1 MANSPLYDLMQ
12 KFGAEVVERAML
24 NLGVYRTVRGK
35 KRRAVASDT
44 LRKSLSYYYDS
55 RNSTLEFFAKG
66 KAANYADF
74 VEQGV
79 NGLNKNQS
87 SPYSFRKNVV
97 AINPIIEWMRIK
109 PIRIRDKNG
118 KIVKQTPSLIRS
130 KAYAIAK
137 GIAQNGIPPLFYW
150 RDAVEDKIVDFEDEF
165 MEVLSKEI
173 NIVIED
179 NLPKKIKLKF

>member
-66 KAANYADF
+66 KAAKYADV
-74 VEQGV
+74 VELGR
-79 NGLNKNQS
+79 
-87 SPYSFRKNVV
+87 RKGAKMPPVD
-97 AINPIIEWMRIK
+97 AIVEWMRIK
-109 PIRIRDKNG
+109 PVRVRNEQGRI
-118 KIVKQTPSLIRS
+118 IKQTKSVVRNAAFNIARS
-130 KAYAIAK
+130 IST
-137 GIAQNGIPPLFYW
+137 NGIPPLFYW
-150 RDAVEDKIVDFEDEF
+150 RDAVEDKIVDFEGEF